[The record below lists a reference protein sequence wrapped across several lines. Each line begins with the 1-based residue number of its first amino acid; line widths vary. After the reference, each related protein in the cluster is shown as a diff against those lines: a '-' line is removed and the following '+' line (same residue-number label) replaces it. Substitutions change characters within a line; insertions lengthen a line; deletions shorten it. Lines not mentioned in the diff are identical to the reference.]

1 MIRNIKQALESP
13 PAFKLTCYVCISPGM
28 VQESAGKMAKEGE
41 KQPKQCPWTRKGWY
55 NHSKRQRILR
65 KFKFHS
71 LWQLR
76 YNTNSVSQ
84 LQFKLLDKGC
94 TKSGVHFATTG
105 KQQPWIQLV
114 WPNTPTLSSTTANYR
129 LSESIFNSQYQAI
142 TVRRHRMVSVLPALR
157 TFPVDIRQ
165 LMATRNKALC
175 ILKGK
180 SPSLHHPNYSQGNP
194 YGSYP
199 YGMAEIPINI

>member
-1 MIRNIKQALESP
+1 MYRDVNKIRPLIFIIYYCSTDIRSLELIFLNVAAKHAKTMIRNIKQALDSP

-84 LQFKLLDKGC
+84 LQLKLLDKGC

-129 LSESIFNSQYQAI
+129 LSESIFNS
-142 TVRRHRMVSVLPALR
+142 
-157 TFPVDIRQ
+157 
-165 LMATRNKALC
+165 
-175 ILKGK
+175 
-180 SPSLHHPNYSQGNP
+180 
-194 YGSYP
+194 
-199 YGMAEIPINI
+199 NIKR